1 MSPLNKNDWS
11 PADAADLYGVHQWG
25 AGNFSISEKGE
36 AEIVIPFPDTD
47 VKVPLLEIVQAAR
60 DREYTLPLLL
70 RVENLLDARI
80 RLINDSFTKA
90 IAEIGYQGHYEG
102 VYPVKVNQQS
112 AIINEISR
120 YGKTY
125 GHGLEAGS
133 KAELLLCLASLNDEG
148 LLICNGYKDQ
158 EFIDLG
164 LWANKLGHRCFFV
177 IESPAEVPLILERS
191 RKLGISPLLGL
202 RIKISAKVGGLWT
215 ETSGDRSSFGLSTAQ
230 LVATVDTLREAG
242 MIECLQL
249 LHCHLGSQIPAL
261 EEIRAGVREA
271 SRFFADIAAEGVPL
285 QYIDLGGGLA
295 VDYIGNQS
303 NHSHSRDYRLSDYCR
318 CITGTIKE
326 TLDQKKILH
335 PTIITESGRATV
347 AHTAILLF
355 DILDVMRY
363 EPMALPDSRP
373 TQGHS
378 LLQRQYDLYTEADT
392 NELSNGYVTA
402 IRNRDQ
408 IRELFRAGKITVRER
423 SSAENLFL
431 AIAQRYKERLTH
443 LKQIPVTL
451 TGLNQSL
458 ADIYY
463 GNFSVFQ
470 SLPDSWAIG
479 QMFPIMPI
487 QRLDERP
494 ARQASISD
502 LTCDCDGKLDRF
514 ILASGESS
522 TLPLHPLRSGEDYI
536 LGVFLMGAY
545 QETLGD
551 LHNLFG
557 DTDVISLRINQD
569 GSFDIT
575 REQSGD
581 TVAEIL
587 AILEYNPASFLEDF
601 RGRIE
606 SAVKKGTINV
616 AERQE
621 LLLQFKRCLNN
632 HTYFKTTT
640 ENDSTEDMK

>member
-1 MSPLNKNDWS
+1 MSLLNKHDWS
-11 PADAADLYGVHQWG
+11 SSDAANLYGIHQWG
-25 AGNFSISEKGE
+25 AGNFAISEKGQ
-36 AEIVIPFPDTD
+36 AEIVIPFTDTD
-47 VKVPLLEIVQAAR
+47 VKVSLPEIVQAAR
-60 DREYTLPLLL
+60 DRGHSLPLLL
-70 RVENLLDARI
+70 RIENLLDARI
-80 RLINDSFTKA
+80 QLINDSFSRA
-90 IAEIGYQGHYEG
+90 ITESGYQGHYEG

-112 AIINEISR
+112 AVIHEISR

-133 KAELLLCLASLNDEG
+133 KAELLLCLASLNEGG

-177 IESPAEVPLILERS
+177 IESPAELPLILERS

-230 LVATVDTLREAG
+230 LVATVDSLREEG
-242 MIECLQL
+242 MIESLQL

-271 SRFFADIAAEGVPL
+271 SRFFTDIAAEGVPL
-285 QYIDLGGGLA
+285 QYLDLGGGLA

-303 NHSHSRDYRLSDYCR
+303 NHSHSRNYQLSDYCR
-318 CITGTIKE
+318 CIAETIKQ
-326 TLDQKKILH
+326 TLDQKGILH

-347 AHTAILLF
+347 AHTSILLF

-363 EPMALPDSRP
+363 EPLNLPDSRP
-373 TQGHS
+373 AQLHS
-378 LLQRQYDLYTEADT
+378 LIQKQFDLFSEAKT
-392 NELSNGYVTA
+392 NDMSRGYVTA
-402 IRNRDQ
+402 IQNRDQ
-408 IRELFRAGKITVRER
+408 IRDLFRAGEISVRER
-423 SSAENLFL
+423 SIAENLFL
-431 AIAQRYKERLTH
+431 AIAQRYKKRLTH
-443 LKQIPVTL
+443 MKQVPVTL
-451 TGLNQSL
+451 AGLNQSL

-487 QRLDERP
+487 HRLDEYPER
-494 ARQASISD
+494 RASISD

-514 ILASGESS
+514 ILSSGESS
-522 TLPLHPLRSGEDYI
+522 TLPLHSLKPEDDYI

-557 DTDVISLRINQD
+557 DTDVISLRINED

-575 REQSGD
+575 REHSGD

-587 AILEYNPASFLEDF
+587 TILEYNPASFFEDF

-606 SAVKKGTINV
+606 RAVKKGTIDV

-621 LLLQFKRCLNN
+621 LLSQFKCCLNN
-632 HTYFKTTT
+632 HTYFKKSAA
-640 ENDSTEDMK
+640 NDSTEEIK